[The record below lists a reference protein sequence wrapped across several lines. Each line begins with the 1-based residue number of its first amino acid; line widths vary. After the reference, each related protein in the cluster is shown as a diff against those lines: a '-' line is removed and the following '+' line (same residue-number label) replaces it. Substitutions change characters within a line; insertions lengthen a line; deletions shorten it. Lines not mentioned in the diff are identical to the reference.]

1 MALGQIMETIRESCW
16 KPCGVEE
23 ICHPV
28 ILNLEL
34 SAATASTENLL
45 ILPMCL
51 SFSEVATG
59 VNPLKIY
66 RSVAESLLENK
77 LLIPCSK

>member
-1 MALGQIMETIRESCW
+1 M
-16 KPCGVEE
+16 EE

-28 ILNLEL
+28 ILYLEL
-34 SAATASTENLL
+34 LAATASTENLL

-59 VNPLKIY
+59 FNPLKIY
-66 RSVAESLLENK
+66 
-77 LLIPCSK
+77 